1 MTQAI
6 RYLPEAEAD
15 ELIFLQKIFDGLTES
30 QAQFYASLYRAR
42 RRDPMLILV
51 CTLIGFAGIAGIQR
65 IITRQIGMGILNL
78 FTAGLCFIGTI
89 IDAVNY
95 RQLTSDYNQRIAFE
109 VLSMLKSYQID

>member
-51 CTLIGFAGIAGIQR
+51 VRSLDSPVSPEFNASSHGR
-65 IITRQIGMGILNL
+65 
-78 FTAGLCFIGTI
+78 
-89 IDAVNY
+89 
-95 RQLTSDYNQRIAFE
+95 
-109 VLSMLKSYQID
+109 